1 MNSRNN
7 IAIIGQCFASTIILC
22 YMLRFLQVKI
32 LVRIKNDFCKDSSGT
47 IINDIHLLKLCYAID
62 CFDSRTRSSMAQCAI
77 SLTATYT
84 RLPCSQ
90 WRLAANNRHRSV
102 LAPMA
107 PLAAWRLLTFVQGD
121 RLQRQPITDMAAY
134 SALRC

>member
-1 MNSRNN
+1 MCSIHSISR
-7 IAIIGQCFASTIILC
+7 
-22 YMLRFLQVKI
+22 Y
-32 LVRIKNDFCKDSSGT
+32 NDFVLDLQDSSEVHSYQPVMNKVVSCKDSSGT
-47 IINDIHLLKLCYAID
+47 IINDIHLLKLCYAIG